1 MSRDPGRGCG
11 RPNGGSIRLA
21 PQVGRARRGRSAG
34 LDFEDAIAR
43 SVLLDLAAPGAGLV
57 AARLDEAL
65 EALQVSLDARRHDA
79 DHVADVLDQAL
90 GLVLELKHDARLRGR
105 EAVEGHDARIRRSVD
120 VAPGDALVGD
130 LLGDASV
137 PLLLLAADVRLPVE
151 A

>member
-105 EAVEGHDARIRRSVD
+105 QAMRLSGICSVMRASHSFSLPPTFAFQWRRS
-120 VAPGDALVGD
+120 
-130 LLGDASV
+130 SSS
-137 PLLLLAADVRLPVE
+137 
-151 A
+151 